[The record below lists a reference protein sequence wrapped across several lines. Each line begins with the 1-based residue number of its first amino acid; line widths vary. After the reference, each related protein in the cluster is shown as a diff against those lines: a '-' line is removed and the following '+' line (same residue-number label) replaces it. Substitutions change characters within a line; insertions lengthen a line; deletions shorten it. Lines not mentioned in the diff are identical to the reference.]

1 MRTIRTPKKR
11 HAFLAAIAAG
21 NSVSAAC
28 RAAGLGRSAA
38 YSWRD
43 DDGDFAGAWDEAIE
57 RGPERR
63 EDQAIRH
70 AVESSDAMLIFML
83 KARKPAVY
91 REPRAAIMAMS
102 SSPEEMRSLVEE
114 SRRLRE
120 LPTEQI
126 EAELAEMQRRRQLA
140 RIGPLSAPAA
150 ASRANLA
157 GGTGFLGPFEF
168 IPTPRRPSVSF
179 DHQRP

>member
-57 RGPERR
+57 CGTERL
-63 EDQAIRH
+63 EDEAIRR
-70 AVESSDAMLIFML
+70 ALESSDTMLIFML

-91 REPRAAIMAMS
+91 REPRAAIMADVVVARGNAE
-102 SSPEEMRSLVEE
+102 PRRKE
-114 SRRLRE
+114 SRRF
-120 LPTEQI
+120 
-126 EAELAEMQRRRQLA
+126 A
-140 RIGPLSAPAA
+140 
-150 ASRANLA
+150 
-157 GGTGFLGPFEF
+157 
-168 IPTPRRPSVSF
+168 
-179 DHQRP
+179 

>member
-57 RGPERR
+57 CGTERL
-63 EDQAIRH
+63 EDEAIRR
-70 AVESSDAMLIFML
+70 ALESSDTMLIFML

-140 RIGPLSAPAA
+140 NEAPGNVLHKTNGAAGPPA
-150 ASRANLA
+150 RALP
-157 GGTGFLGPFEF
+157 G
-168 IPTPRRPSVSF
+168 RRPAVRN
-179 DHQRP
+179 DRGPAPKL

>member
-57 RGPERR
+57 CGTERL
-63 EDQAIRH
+63 EDEAIRR
-70 AVESSDAMLIFML
+70 ALESSDTMLIFML

-140 RIGPLSAPAA
+140 NEARGM
-150 ASRANLA
+150 RAGVVRGRFDHDLHLA
-157 GGTGFLGPFEF
+157 TGFATQ
-168 IPTPRRPSVSF
+168 IQMTPL
-179 DHQRP
+179 